1 MIEAYSDKVGSAHM
15 DQKSKRDSA
24 LLAITVRCVALVG
37 LLMINR
43 ASGEA
48 QPPVRQVLLLQSF
61 DRGNMIVDHFTG
73 NLRVDLDRNVG
84 SPVNVVQVVVGPTG
98 FVGASEQAI
107 VDFIESAYA
116 ARPKPDLIVSLGGPA
131 SLFARKFPTA
141 ALSRRASADRGH
153 RSAMAG
159 RCAAWRERDRRRVQ
173 QRFPRV
179 C

>member
-1 MIEAYSDKVGSAHM
+1 
-15 DQKSKRDSA
+15 
-24 LLAITVRCVALVG
+24 
-37 LLMINR
+37 MINQ

-48 QPPVRQVLLLQSF
+48 PPPVRQVLLLQSF

-107 VDFIESAYA
+107 VDFIDSAYA

-131 SLFARKFPTA
+131 SLFARKFRQQLFPPC
-141 ALSRRASADRGH
+141 LCSSRPSISDGWEMH
-153 RSAMAG
+153 RLA
-159 RCAAWRERDRRRVQ
+159 RT
-173 QRFPRV
+173 
-179 C
+179 